1 MAGER
6 RRAAR
11 SEMVVAI
18 SELTQCPRDSLAPR
32 APAAQAPSAGPAR
45 VGHDGAVRRFRLAAL
60 AAVAAFS
67 ASVAVVAL
75 ASATANGLPAYTDGY
90 QSWPK
95 LNRKPV
101 TGGSPAHGGTKNVY
115 ASKRKVGKAFPN
127 GTVIVKSI
135 ARPGDRRA
143 RPSQVAVM
151 RKVAGRWQFVEYQLS
166 GARYSVLA
174 QGQLCLSCHVRARAD
189 DYVFTKR

>member
-6 RRAAR
+6 RPAAR

-18 SELTQCPRDSLAPR
+18 SELTQCPRDSLARR
-32 APAAQAPSAGPAR
+32 APATQAPSAAAAG
-45 VGHDGAVRRFRLAAL
+45 VGHDPGVRRFRLAAL
-60 AAVAAFS
+60 AAGAALS
-67 ASVAVVAL
+67 ASAAVVAF
-75 ASATANGLPAYTDGY
+75 ASATANGLPAYTNGY
-90 QSWPK
+90 STWPK

-101 TGGSPAHGGTKNVY
+101 KGGSPAHSGTKNVY
-115 ASKRKVGKAFPN
+115 ASRRKVGKAFPN

-135 ARPGDRRA
+135 AQPGDRPA

-151 RKVAGRWQFVEYQLS
+151 RKVAGRWRFVEYQLS
-166 GARYSVLA
+166 GARYTVLA
-174 QGQLCLSCHVRARAD
+174 QGQLCLSCHVRARAS